1 MGEYGVG
8 AAAKPAARRAASA
21 SCRVPLS
28 RLTRRSSGAASL
40 SARSSAP
47 TCAVTTT
54 RCAHG
59 RWWRPVRSR
68 SCARLRP
75 QAFEQRGAYP
85 RAEGGLEARPQ
96 RHGTL
101 EAERRP
107 LRLRLVAAALAA
119 AARTTGRPRGRR
131 ERSLGLQ
138 RERERAQPGRL
149 RRAHPRQRCG
159 AARAAHRDE
168 PPAREEARPRRWAHA
183 RTAQAQVEA
192 ALAARDAVELRG
204 DRGARLGRYREMYG
218 DIGEIYTSCAE
229 IAARA
234 CWSRPRA
241 RAYRSSS
248 TSSGAPHAACT
259 GALPCAR
266 VCARVRACVRVC
278 EGV

>member
-1 MGEYGVG
+1 
-8 AAAKPAARRAASA
+8 
-21 SCRVPLS
+21 
-28 RLTRRSSGAASL
+28 
-40 SARSSAP
+40 
-47 TCAVTTT
+47 
-54 RCAHG
+54 
-59 RWWRPVRSR
+59 VRSR

-101 EAERRP
+101 ETERRP
-107 LRLRLVAAALAA
+107 LRLRLVAAAAIAAAAIAAAAIAAAAVAAAAVAA
-119 AARTTGRPRGRR
+119 AARTTGRLRGRL
-131 ERSLGLQ
+131 EGSLGLQ

-149 RRAHPRQRCG
+149 RRADPRQRCG

-204 DRGARLGRYREMYG
+204 DRGARLRRYREIYG
-218 DIGEIYTSCAE
+218 EIGEIYTSCAE

>member
-1 MGEYGVG
+1 M
-8 AAAKPAARRAASA
+8 
-21 SCRVPLS
+21 
-28 RLTRRSSGAASL
+28 
-40 SARSSAP
+40 
-47 TCAVTTT
+47 
-54 RCAHG
+54 
-59 RWWRPVRSR
+59 RSR

-101 EAERRP
+101 ETERRP
-107 LRLRLVAAALAA
+107 LRLRLVAAAAIAAAAIAAAAIAAAAVAAAAVAA
-119 AARTTGRPRGRR
+119 AARTTGRLRGRL
-131 ERSLGLQ
+131 EGSLGLQ

-149 RRAHPRQRCG
+149 RRADPRQRCG

-204 DRGARLGRYREMYG
+204 DRGARLLVE
-218 DIGEIYTSCAE
+218 
-229 IAARA
+229 AARA
-234 CWSRPRA
+234 RVPQQQHVERRA
-241 RAYRSSS
+241 ARRLHG
-248 TSSGAPHAACT
+248 GAP
-259 GALPCAR
+259 
-266 VCARVRACVRVC
+266 VCARVRACARVC